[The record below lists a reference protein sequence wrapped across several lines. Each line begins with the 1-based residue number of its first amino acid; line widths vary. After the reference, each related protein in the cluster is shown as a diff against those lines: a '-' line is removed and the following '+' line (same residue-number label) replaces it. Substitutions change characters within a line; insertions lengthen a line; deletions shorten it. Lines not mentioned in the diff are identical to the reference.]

1 MPNKLTT
8 NINEFTPFKSVIDSK
23 EYNRLRMDMVQNHF
37 GPTFNAID
45 EKLTGI
51 LNSDESKQIMNDQT
65 KRVFKNDVVNFMTG
79 FTHNTSLTT
88 KRETGQYIDA
98 VVSSVC
104 DGENISNSVESLIK
118 NTIKDGVNQIIP
130 DPIKGVVGEI
140 TNSLISGIFN
150 GNSPL
155 LSNIPT
161 SINNCLNSLIGG
173 IDSAITGSINNMLNI
188 GDIASNLLNNIGS
201 NFEQSFA
208 NFGANL
214 GGMVD
219 GLIQN
224 GIDQLSSKI
233 GIDLNKIIADAG
245 LSIPSISDTMKEGGT
260 DTPTTNN
267 PTGVDS
273 TDKDA
278 AGANKD
284 TPATTTEEDKT
295 IPDDDKPKPQE
306 NQSEQQKQDQQQA
319 NNESKEQSSVKDRKE
334 TDDKGAKSDDPKK
347 PKTETY
353 NDKQP
358 QRSTIIPGPRRDN
371 NQELVLWEK
380 GGEEYVLLRDG
391 VGNYICFNE
400 VGPTI
405 RIQHNSGAYI
415 NFDANGNIHLQGNPF
430 IYLNCASP
438 AHIKKF

>member
-8 NINEFTPFKSVIDSK
+8 NINEFTPFKSTIDSR
-23 EYNRLRMDMVQNHF
+23 EYNRLRMDMIQNHF
-37 GPTFNAID
+37 GPTFEAID
-45 EKLTGI
+45 EKLTGL
-51 LNSDESKQIMNDQT
+51 LNNDESKQIMNDQT
-65 KRVFKNDVVNFMTG
+65 KRVFKNDIVNFMTG
-79 FTHNTSLTT
+79 FTHNANLTT
-88 KRETGQYIDA
+88 KGEAGKYIDA
-98 VVSSVC
+98 IVTSVC
-104 DGENISNSVESLIK
+104 TGENIGASVESLIK

-161 SINNCLNSLIGG
+161 SIETCVNSLIGG

-188 GDIASNLLNNIGS
+188 GDIASNLLNDIGS
-201 NFEQSFA
+201 TFEQTFN

-233 GIDLNKIIADAG
+233 GVDLNKIIADAG
-245 LSIPSISDTMKEGGT
+245 LSIPSVSNMMKEGGT
-260 DTPTTNN
+260 NTPTTDN

-273 TDKDA
+273 ANKDA
-278 AGANKD
+278 AEASKD
-284 TPATTTEEDKT
+284 APAAAATEEDKT

-306 NQSEQQKQDQQQA
+306 NQSEQQKQEQQSS
-319 NNESKEQSSVKDRKE
+319 NESKEQSSVKDRKE

-353 NDKQP
+353 DDKQP

-415 NFDANGNIHLQGNPF
+415 NFDASGNIHLQGNPF

-438 AHIKKF
+438 SNIKKF